1 MFYDFWPFFK
11 KFQEHRFFY
20 TNWWMLQVFR
30 VSENSGFFI
39 TAFFAKILALKG
51 ENHLFLHFFF
61 CNEQFFV
68 MKTWQDIKKK
78 LRHHFWDI
86 RTFSNTPVLFNN
98 FICEK
103 ICVPWIPW
111 KKTIENYETYNKQLW
126 TNIMK
131 LIFI

>member
-51 ENHLFLHFFF
+51 ENHLFLHFF

-78 LRHHFWDI
+78 TWDTI
-86 RTFSNTPVLFNN
+86 FEISELSLIHLYYSTISSVKKSVFLEFL
-98 FICEK
+98 EK
-103 ICVPWIPW
+103 RRLKIMKHI
-111 KKTIENYETYNKQLW
+111 INNYEQILW
-126 TNIMK
+126 N
-131 LIFI
+131 